1 LGFWQPKSNRRS
13 TFSVLVFL
21 LLFLSLHSR
30 NSTMFKFLLSLGII
44 AYVFYKIGGLF
55 FRAGAASQQSR
66 TQYRKPENN
75 NPAADVKKEKRNGS
89 IKGGDYIDYEEVK

>member
-1 LGFWQPKSNRRS
+1 
-13 TFSVLVFL
+13 
-21 LLFLSLHSR
+21 
-30 NSTMFKFLLSLGII
+30 MFKFLLSLGII

-75 NPAADVKKEKRNGS
+75 NPAADAKKEKRSGT